1 MKKYS
6 DLSENARDVLKEI
19 GNIGTGNAVSSLAA
33 MVGRQIDIHLPQIKI
48 LGYNE
53 TPELVGGVED
63 VQVGILL
70 DISGDLN
77 GMFLFLLNER
87 FTGVLMNALLGTGVD
102 DITRMDEMEKSAV
115 CEIGNIM
122 CCSYLNAMAKMMNL
136 SVQVSVP
143 DMCSDMVGAILSVP
157 MIHFANLS
165 DELLFIE
172 NTYSLGDEELV
183 SYVLFLP
190 EMDSLKKMFEALGEP
205 YEE

>member
-87 FTGVLMNALLGTGVD
+87 FTGVLMYALLGTGVD

>member
-136 SVQVSVP
+136 TVQVSVP

-157 MIHFANLS
+157 MIHFAKLS